1 MIAINLRTLCVA
13 LGFLAVI
20 MKDGKVQRNNANR
33 ALAIALLMEAF
44 CVAHGPEAARFPPC
58 CSRPRRL
65 EPRNTKTASANRQR

>member
-44 CVAHGPEAARFPPC
+44 CGAHGTEAAPLPVGAIHD
-58 CSRPRRL
+58 PRDI
-65 EPRNTKTASANRQR
+65 PDKP

>member
-44 CVAHGPEAARFPPC
+44 CVAHGPEAALLPAGVLTD
-58 CSRPRRL
+58 SRAIPD
-65 EPRNTKTASANRQR
+65 EP